1 MTTATVSAEIARFA
15 EQVRAELA
23 DLSADDLDD
32 LTDGLEADL
41 AESLEEDP
49 TRQLPDPVAYAIEL
63 RTAAGLPP
71 EPEPEPEPEPGRG
84 LRGAVRGM
92 TSGLRATRHQVAES
106 LRAHPVTAG
115 MLSFLESL
123 RPAWWVLRAWV
134 AYQLVTVFFGSEG
147 PVLPYEAG
155 WWLVLLVLVV
165 MSVQWGRGR
174 WRNVWG
180 LTPLIILGNV
190 VAAVALL
197 PLFAATHAWS
207 APFDEEPY
215 FEQSPDHTDLVMHG
229 KPVSNIYAYGPDGKS
244 LRGTQLFDQD
254 GSPFDLPRD
263 SIFDVCPDGSCDEQ
277 KPEPARLET
286 GESAWNVYPRT
297 LVPMT
302 YNEMGELV
310 PGKPGDKQAQEPP
323 FVKVPKVVDRAER
336 VE

>member
-1 MTTATVSAEIARFA
+1 MNTTTVSAEIAEFA
-15 EQVRAELA
+15 QQVRAELA

-49 TRQLPDPVAYAIEL
+49 TRELPDPVAYAIEL

-71 EPEPEPEPEPGRG
+71 EQSPGRG
-84 LRGAVRGM
+84 LRGAMRGM
-92 TSGLRATRHQVAES
+92 TSGLRSTREQVAAS
-106 LRAHPVTAG
+106 LRNHPMTAG
-115 MLSFLESL
+115 MLGFLESV

-134 AYQLVTVFFGSEG
+134 AYQLLALFFGSEG

-155 WWLVLLVLVV
+155 WWVVLLVLIV

-174 WRNVWG
+174 WRSVPG

-197 PLFAATHAWS
+197 PLFAATNAWS
-207 APFDEEPY
+207 APFEQEPNYEE
-215 FEQSPDHTDLVMHG
+215 SPEYASLMMNG
-229 KPVSNIYAYGPDGKS
+229 KPVSNIYVYGPDGKPLS
-244 LRGTQLFDQD
+244 GVQLFDQD
-254 GSPFDLPRD
+254 GGPLDLPRD
-263 SIFDVCPDGSCDEQ
+263 PVFDASPEDSSDELH
-277 KPEPARLET
+277 PEPARLET

-310 PGKPGDKQAQEPP
+310 RVRPDVQQAQKPP
-323 FVKVPKVVDRAER
+323 FVKVPKVELPEKAEQ
-336 VE
+336 